1 VRARLTRREL
11 LGAGALGAAGLY
23 GAGSARPL
31 LDAVAAP
38 RRSGQLSNI
47 DHIVI
52 LIQENR
58 SFDHYFG
65 ALSGVRGWDDGHRQP
80 LAGGGS
86 VIAQPGY
93 PVPGYGGRL
102 YPFHLHT
109 GSGHG
114 ECTIDPD
121 HSWSVQ
127 HRSWNGGGMDSFVR
141 EHLAADKSPITMG
154 YYRREELP
162 FYYQLADA
170 FTICDNYFCSVL
182 GPSDGN
188 HAYLISGMLD
198 HEGKH
203 GGPLI
208 SSANPASLSWTTMPE
223 QLQARGI
230 SWKVYTSPDNYLP
243 EAVGDPIFYLFSQYY
258 QRPELAQRAFLP
270 QYPVDFV
277 NDARNGTLPAVSWIY
292 TPIAQSE
299 HPPAPV
305 SLGQLATAQIVEAL
319 TSNADAWS
327 RTALF
332 VTWDENGGFFDHVAP
347 PTPPAGTPGEFLSSP
362 LPAEA
367 AGIAG
372 PIGFG
377 FRVPLLIVSPFARGG
392 YVCSDTFDHTS
403 ILRFIEARFG
413 AEVPYLSA
421 WRRETAGDLTSAF
434 DFGAPDGSVP
444 PLPTVSVADAAT
456 GDCAVTIV
464 NAETKLLP
472 AADYPVPPNTLPY
485 QEPGGARRL
494 PGLPGVGLSTGG
506 SAGHRGRRKR
516 HRPRH
521 AHRVHRRRAT
531 RRRRRHA

>member
-1 VRARLTRREL
+1 VSAALTRREL
-11 LGAGALGAAGLY
+11 LGAGALGAAALS
-23 GAGSARPL
+23 GADGATSL
-31 LDAVAAP
+31 LDALAAP
-38 RRSGQLSNI
+38 RQAGRLSQI

-65 ALSGVRGWDDGHRQP
+65 SLSAVRGWDDARRQQLP
-80 LAGGGS
+80 GGGS

-93 PVPGYGGRL
+93 PAPGYGGRL
-102 YPFHLHT
+102 YPFHLDV

-114 ECTIDPD
+114 ACTTDPD
-121 HSWSVQ
+121 HGWAVQ
-127 HRSWNGGGMDSFVR
+127 HRSWNSGAMDSFVR
-141 EHLAADKSPITMG
+141 QHLAADKSAITMG

-182 GPSDGN
+182 GPSYGN
-188 HAYLISGMLD
+188 HAHLISGMLD
-198 HEGKH
+198 HEGKY

-208 SSANPASLSWTTMPE
+208 SNANPASLSWTTMPE

-243 EAVGDPIFYLFSQYY
+243 EAIGDPIFHFFSQYY
-258 QRPELAQRAFLP
+258 KRPELAQRAFLP
-270 QYPVDFV
+270 QYPTDFIT
-277 NDARNGTLPAVSWIY
+277 DARNGTLPAVSWIY

-299 HPPAPV
+299 HPPSPV
-305 SLGQLATAQIVEAL
+305 ALGESATAQIVEAL
-319 TSNADAWS
+319 ASNRDAWS

-347 PTPPAGTPGEFLSSP
+347 PTPPPGTPGEYLSSP

-413 AEVPYLSA
+413 AEVPYLSE
-421 WRRETAGDLTSAF
+421 WRRQTAGDLTSAF

-444 PLPTVSVADAAT
+444 ALPSVSLTELVTGGCAAT
-456 GDCAVTIV
+456 VVGA
-464 NAETKLLP
+464 P
-472 AADYPVPPNTLPY
+472 GADYPVPPNSLPY
-485 QEPGGARRL
+485 QEPGVARRL
-494 PGLPGVGLSTGG
+494 SGSVPGLPALGLSSGG
-506 SAGHRGRRKR
+506 HGGRRKR
-516 HRPRH
+516 HHARR
-521 AHRVHRRRAT
+521 AHRAHRRRT
-531 RRRRRHA
+531 PRKRHRRA